1 MLLTPLLGAALLFDI
16 DGTLAD
22 TDPLHLEAFN
32 RVFAPFAEHYD
43 RPRFSRQLQGLA
55 NADIARTIL
64 PRLPIADAMAILDR
78 KEAAFRDLA
87 STALHAVPGLFA
99 LLDRADAAGLPVAA
113 VTNAPRANADLILDG
128 LGIRHRFAA
137 LVIGGELAHGKPH
150 PLPYL
155 EGLRLLG
162 AHPEVSIAFEDSR
175 TGIASATAAG
185 IATIGIRTGLD
196 DQALLEAGAVL
207 SADGYDDPR
216 VIDCIAARIAG
227 RPRTGSS
234 ADLPAAAR

>member
-1 MLLTPLLGAALLFDI
+1 MKPLPGAALLFDI

-32 RVFAPFAEHYD
+32 RTFGPYGHVFD
-43 RPRFSRQLQGLA
+43 KPRFSRELQGLA
-55 NADIARTIL
+55 NVDIAARFVPHL
-64 PRLPIADAMAILDR
+64 SPAEGMAVLDG
-78 KEAAFRDLA
+78 KEAMFRELA
-87 STALHAVPGLFA
+87 RTAIHAVPGLFT
-99 LLDRADAAGLPVAA
+99 LLDLADAIGLPMAA

-137 LVIGGELAHGKPH
+137 VVIGAELAHGKPH

-162 AHPEVSIAFEDSR
+162 ARADVSVAFEDSR

-185 IATIGIRTGLD
+185 IATVGIRTSLPHADLMAAGASLSVAGYD
-196 DQALLEAGAVL
+196 EPALLAF
-207 SADGYDDPR
+207 
-216 VIDCIAARIAG
+216 IAARVEAV
-227 RPRTGSS
+227 S
-234 ADLPAAAR
+234 AAAV